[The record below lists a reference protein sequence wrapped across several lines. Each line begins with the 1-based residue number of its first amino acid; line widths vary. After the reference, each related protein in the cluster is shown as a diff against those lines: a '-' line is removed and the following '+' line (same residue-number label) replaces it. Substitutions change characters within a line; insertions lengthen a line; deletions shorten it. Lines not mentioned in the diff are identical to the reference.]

1 MEHAIARAR
10 LGSGNPAYGFNL
22 QRWTTPPTVGP
33 LTYKTEAADR
43 AHQLKQPNFNP
54 NNPNNNPSK
63 RSILQ
68 QYTMSSFANE
78 KKAASVEVSAYD
90 NATAEPTADLITDD
104 VWNVTFEDDSN
115 RLRWAQKN
123 LAQRA
128 FTVLIG
134 VLRAALVLGLLYIF
148 IIGLDLLGSAF
159 QIVGGTTA
167 GRAFRSSDLFNNPI
181 AGLVIGI
188 LATVLVQSS
197 STSTSIIIT
206 MTASN
211 LMTVDQAVPM
221 IMGANIGM

>member
-1 MEHAIARAR
+1 M
-10 LGSGNPAYGFNL
+10 
-22 QRWTTPPTVGP
+22 TTTSADM
-33 LTYKTEAADR
+33 KKFEAAG
-43 AHQLKQPNFNP
+43 
-54 NNPNNNPSK
+54 
-63 RSILQ
+63 I
-68 QYTMSSFANE
+68 
-78 KKAASVEVSAYD
+78 KAAE
-90 NATAEPTADLITDD
+90 AEPEELITED

-115 RLRWAQKN
+115 RLRWSQKN

-148 IIGLDLLGSAF
+148 IIGLDLLGSGF
-159 QIVGGTTA
+159 QIVGGTAA
-167 GRAFRSSDLFNNPI
+167 GRAFRNSDLFNNPI

-188 LATVLVQSS
+188 LTTVLVQSS

-221 IMGANIGM
+221 IMGANIGMHASHALARSTACMDACMRARTHTSTHAHTLAHLLLVAHAHLHTHAHA